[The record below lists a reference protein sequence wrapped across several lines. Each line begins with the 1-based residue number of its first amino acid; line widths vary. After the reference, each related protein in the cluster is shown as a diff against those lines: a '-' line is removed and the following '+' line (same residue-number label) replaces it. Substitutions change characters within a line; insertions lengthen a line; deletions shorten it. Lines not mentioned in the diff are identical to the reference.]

1 MLQRSDVLHRR
12 KTTLA
17 PMRNLTRFHKERA
30 LKAAGHVMNPYPT
43 ANAFSSLAN
52 VDRLAADRQFL
63 AACDAWDNAIDDA
76 HRQLLSTLPPF
87 EVSPDLQGFATLC
100 EQYGIAGGLAALN
113 ARVPHRYTALY
124 QLDEGILRNIELF
137 DKAGEMRP
145 DYLAAVPIDESFC
158 QFVLR
163 DGEFQTCDSVLD
175 DRLNGHPYKGAMAAY
190 HGVPVLAGSG
200 ELFGSLCHFDTQVQ
214 TLSDEEF
221 SILEA
226 AAKIISPYLQ
236 IRR

>member
-1 MLQRSDVLHRR
+1 MQ
-12 KTTLA
+12 
-17 PMRNLTRFHKERA
+17 NLTRFHKERA
-30 LKAAGHVMNPYPT
+30 LRAAGHVMNPYPT
-43 ANAFSSLAN
+43 AQAFRPLAN
-52 VDRLAADRQFL
+52 VDQLAADRQFL
-63 AACDAWDNAIDDA
+63 AACDAWDNAIDSA
-76 HRQLLSTLPPF
+76 YRQLLTTLPPF
-87 EVSPDLQGFATLC
+87 AVSPDLQDFAERC
-100 EQYGIAGGLAALN
+100 EKFGIAGGLAALN

-137 DKAGEMRP
+137 DKAGEVRP
-145 DYLAAVPIDESFC
+145 DYLAAVPVNDSFC

-163 DGEFQTCDSVLD
+163 EGEFRTCDSGQD

-200 ELFGSLCHFDTQVQ
+200 ELFGSLCHFDTEVQ
-214 TLSDEEF
+214 ALSDEEF

-236 IRR
+236 IKR